1 MNSWMFYLILAAIP
15 GVIVFAVVAKYLEIL
30 QVRRWSSAPG
40 RIVVS
45 TSQAREVSRGDA
57 NSNDTELRSF
67 AGIEYEYT
75 VAGRTYR
82 GTRVSIGEDM
92 GNFEVAETIARYPVG
107 KAVTVYYN
115 PNKREQAML
124 ERDLPPGI
132 FKAVIIFTVA
142 LVALV
147 VGAVVGFGKLS
158 TLVTSLVPNTSN
170 GPFVAACL
178 GFAALASL
186 FIYAIQRNA
195 ALQRTWPTT
204 TGRVESSGVH
214 AFESRDNDDGRLR
227 TKYRADVVYS
237 YEVAGVRYTRDKL
250 GSSETSSNIEKFAR
264 RIADRYPAGSTIEIH
279 YNPANPAEAIVKP
292 GGRTLLLLWLLPLA
306 MVILAYIAAQ

>member
-1 MNSWMFYLILAAIP
+1 MNSWMFYFILATIP
-15 GVIVFAVVAKYLEIL
+15 GVIVFAVVYKYIEV
-30 QVRRWSSAPG
+30 VRASHWPSTLG

-45 TSQAREVSRGDA
+45 TSEARAVSRGDA

-75 VAGRTYR
+75 VAKRTYR

-115 PNKREQAML
+115 PNKREEALL
-124 ERDLPPGI
+124 ERDIPAWIWKVP
-132 FKAVIIFTVA
+132 IIIV
-142 LVALV
+142 LVMVALV

-186 FIYAIQRNA
+186 FIYAIQRHA
-195 ALQRTWPTT
+195 ARQRAWPTA

-214 AFESRDNDDGRLR
+214 AFESRDSDNGRLR
-227 TKYRADVVYS
+227 TRYRANVVYS
-237 YEVAGVRYTRDKL
+237 YEVAGVRYTSDKL
-250 GSSETSSNIEKFAR
+250 GSSEMSSNIEASAR
-264 RIADRYPAGSTIEIH
+264 RIVDRYPAGSTIEIH

-292 GGRTLLLLWLLPLA
+292 GGRALLLLWLIPLA

>member
-1 MNSWMFYLILAAIP
+1 
-15 GVIVFAVVAKYLEIL
+15 
-30 QVRRWSSAPG
+30 
-40 RIVVS
+40 
-45 TSQAREVSRGDA
+45 
-57 NSNDTELRSF
+57 
-67 AGIEYEYT
+67 
-75 VAGRTYR
+75 
-82 GTRVSIGEDM
+82 
-92 GNFEVAETIARYPVG
+92 
-107 KAVTVYYN
+107 VTVYYN

-279 YNPANPAEAIVKP
+279 YNPANPIVVHDMLAAPDERQGDASRSRLTGQRTRSTQMAHRQPDWVTEPPVAVRPPSTTNCPPVVLDARSEQRKSTMSAISSAV
-292 GGRTLLLLWLLPLA
+292 
-306 MVILAYIAAQ
+306 V